1 MGALEAKCYES
12 TWMLQEQTTRMQRN
26 LYNGTDIN
34 AYNFDFLLILLLFQL
49 LNGCDVKNSTARI
62 GTQEIGVGFCG

>member
-12 TWMLQEQTTRMQRN
+12 TWMLQGQTTRMQRN

-49 LNGCDVKNSTARI
+49 LKVCDVKNSTARI
-62 GTQEIGVGFCG
+62 GTQEIGVEFCG